1 MAEMETEQAEQ
12 TVERDREAASARE
25 ARHAAQQA
33 AEEGEAQAREEAAE
47 AKLARDA
54 LALELDEMRRGLSA
68 EQAHKVQSQCSGLG
82 AVRRVWTAAVGIRG
96 AP

>member
-1 MAEMETEQAEQ
+1 LHFLMCCGGGRQ
-12 TVERDREAASARE
+12 S
-25 ARHAAQQA
+25 AQQA